1 MQEQEHQKRGRGRPG
16 TYASAAERAR
26 AWRQRQK
33 DLIDQ
38 AQKPVVVERVV
49 ERVVEVKV
57 PVQTK
62 ATGKTV
68 TPDPAT
74 LIPILKNRL
83 VGSYG
88 GEAEAKRLRINCARA
103 ASTAQDVLSLV
114 NAALLPP
121 AERAFLEQVSR
132 FFNAMNEGF
141 ELAQRGA
148 KRAKAK
154 ADAEYKAKHQALVAE
169 TIRKMFGDA
178 LSLETVRATALAALE
193 FSSKETRL
201 AEAKRLG
208 VDRAYF
214 FINREYDLRAAL
226 KRENVQEIARE
237 LAELRLDLGER
248 GRRWIDSHEEACH
261 TAGWEDFSSWVQ
273 REKNGIDMLARAEA
287 GSIRL
292 GMNL

>member
-114 NAALLPP
+114 NAALIPP
-121 AERAFLEQVSR
+121 AERAFLEQVCR
-132 FFNAMNEGF
+132 FFDAMNEGF
-141 ELAQRGA
+141 EVAQRGA

-154 ADAEYKAKHQALVAE
+154 ADAEYKAKHKALVEE
-169 TIRKMFGDA
+169 TVRKTFGDT
-178 LSLETVRATALAALE
+178 LNPETVRATALAALE

-237 LAELRLDLGER
+237 LAELRLDIAER

-273 REKNGIDMLARAEA
+273 REKK
-287 GSIRL
+287 
-292 GMNL
+292 